1 MKITLLIGSLSG
13 GGAER
18 VVCNLA
24 NYLAVHK
31 HEITVLTVSDKCAY
45 QINSDVRHIVLYGE
59 SDSKL
64 PHNVINL
71 LRICKMNKYLR
82 KEKMD
87 LYVTFLPKLTRILL
101 QQKRFVKCPIILAE
115 RCDPST
121 FYSISDKKA
130 EYFDRYYNL
139 ADGYVFQTEDARCF
153 YISKNIDVSRS
164 IVIPNA
170 INPSFVRE
178 PYTGEKIKRI
188 VGAGRL
194 TEQKN
199 FRLLIDAFA
208 EICDRYPDYKLVIY
222 GEGPLEND
230 LIQHTKEL
238 KIDDRIEFPGY
249 VDNLGDELEKSTM
262 FVLSSNFEGMPN
274 ALMEAMALGL
284 PCVSTD
290 CPAGGSRFLINDGVN
305 GLLIP
310 VNDKA
315 ILADAMDRILSSE
328 AVSQELSNE
337 ARKIC
342 EQLSY
347 EKIYSKWETFLS
359 TVMK

>member
-1 MKITLLIGSLSG
+1 MRVTLLIGSLSG

-24 NYLAVHK
+24 NYLAAHK
-31 HEITVLTVSDKCAY
+31 HDVTVLTVSDESTY
-45 QINSDVRHIVLYGE
+45 QIDAGVRHVVLYGE
-59 SDSKL
+59 SGSKL
-64 PHNVINL
+64 PHSVINL
-71 LRICKMNKYLR
+71 LRIYKMNKYLR
-82 KEKMD
+82 SEKMD

-101 QQKRFVKCPIILAE
+101 QQKMFIKCPIILAE

-121 FYSISDKKA
+121 FYSTSVKNA

-139 ADGYVFQTEDARCF
+139 ADGYVFQTEDAKTF
-153 YISKNIDVSRS
+153 YSNRNINVAESV
-164 IVIPNA
+164 VIPNA
-170 INPSFVRE
+170 INPSFVRA
-178 PYTGEKIKRI
+178 PYTGKKIKRI

-208 EICDRYPDYKLVIY
+208 KICDKYQDYKLVIY
-222 GEGPLEND
+222 GKGPLEDD

-238 KIDDRIEFPGY
+238 KINHRVEFPGY
-249 VDNLGDELEKSTM
+249 VDNLGDELEKSAM

-284 PCVSTD
+284 PCISTD
-290 CPAGGSRFLINDGVN
+290 CPAGGSKFLIDDGVN

-310 VNDKA
+310 VNDVA
-315 ILADAMDRILSSE
+315 ALAEAMERILASE
-328 AVSQELSNE
+328 AVSCQYSAE
-337 ARKIC
+337 ARKVC

-347 EKIYSKWETFLS
+347 DKTYSKWEAFLS
-359 TVMK
+359 AIAK